1 MKRDVTEIRGVE
13 GQLLFWGLG
22 LLAAALLLV
31 VIEVFVPSG
40 GLIAILSTGCA
51 IAGVYCLFRVSTTWG
66 FIGIATVMV
75 MGPLTFGF
83 ALKVWPST
91 PMGRKMMGERPPEQV
106 EAERLAELKERE
118 NMAAL
123 MGMEGVV
130 LVDLRPIG
138 TVQINGQRYEARS
151 ERSIISAG
159 TKVKVT
165 VVEANQIK
173 VRAIS

>member
-1 MKRDVTEIRGVE
+1 MSIPEIRGVE

-22 LLAAALLLV
+22 LLAASLLLV

-40 GLIAILSTGCA
+40 GVIAILSTGCA

-66 FIGIATVMV
+66 IIGIAAVLL

-83 ALKVWPST
+83 ALRVWPST
-91 PMGRKMMGERPPEQV
+91 PMGRKMMGERPPEQI

-118 NMAAL
+118 QLAAL
-123 MGMEGVV
+123 VGMEGVV

-138 TVQINGQRYEARS
+138 TIQVNGQRYEALS
-151 ERSIISAG
+151 ERSIIPAG
-159 TKVKVT
+159 TKIKVT
-165 VVEANQIK
+165 VVEPNQIK
-173 VRAIS
+173 VRAIG

>member
-1 MKRDVTEIRGVE
+1 ME

-22 LLAAALLLV
+22 LLAASLLLV

-40 GLIAILSTGCA
+40 GLIAVLATGCSL
-51 IAGVYCLFRVSTTWG
+51 AGVYCLFRVSNTWG
-66 FIGIATVMV
+66 FIGIATVLF
-75 MGPLTFGF
+75 MGPLVFGF

-91 PMGRKMMGERPPEQV
+91 PMGRKMMGEKPPEQV

-118 NMAAL
+118 QLAAL
-123 MGMEGVV
+123 VGMEGVV

-138 TVQINGQRYEARS
+138 TIQVNGQRYEALS
-151 ERSIISAG
+151 ERSIIPAG
-159 TKVKVT
+159 TRVKIT
-165 VVEANQIK
+165 VVEPNQIK